1 MPFVA
6 DWSRRT
12 SVSVSAEGLLA
23 GQFSYHPDIATL
35 VILSIL
41 VLYTK
46 DVMQKDSQQIKS
58 DFYDTKNY
66 SVKSFKLALK

>member
-6 DWSRRT
+6 DWSRQT

-46 DVMQKDSQQIKS
+46 HVMHMGSHQLRSE
-58 DFYDTKNY
+58 FYDTKNY
-66 SVKSFKLALK
+66 SLKTLTLT